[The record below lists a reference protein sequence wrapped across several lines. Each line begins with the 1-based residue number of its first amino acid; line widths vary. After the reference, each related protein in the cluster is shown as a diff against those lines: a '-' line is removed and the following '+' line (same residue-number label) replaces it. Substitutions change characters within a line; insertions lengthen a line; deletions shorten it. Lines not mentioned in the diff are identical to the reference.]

1 MLHNSIDM
9 KGLCPAT
16 KTEIHRGIS
25 NGILWNL
32 RAASFKNNFG
42 ELLLKRNQR
51 RRRTRSDPCSFRFSL
66 FPGQLFIYQAMK
78 QCTFST
84 NFRIVALF
92 NLDYV
97 IHFYKLKK
105 GLSNPVFTI
114 TVLAVNIFVSFTCK
128 WVCYNAISQKC
139 EQVNLTN

>member
-16 KTEIHRGIS
+16 KTEIHRGFS
-25 NGILWNL
+25 NGILRNF
-32 RAASFKNNFG
+32 RAASFENNFG
-42 ELLLKRNQR
+42 RLLLKRRQR
-51 RRRTRSDPCSFRFSL
+51 RRTCSDPCGFRFSL

-128 WVCYNAISQKC
+128 
-139 EQVNLTN
+139 